1 MNQRWEPYQVTAS
14 YPRSRSWPRTTISAG
29 MLTSG
34 GGLHGRGRGKPTIAG
49 VGLGRSRDFAN
60 FFPMRIKQKKL
71 TGIGFLAG
79 FGSSLASIKKKG
91 ITLSI
96 LALTISSLKLETF
109 KVIRNYPLVRL
120 KKVWKVGDE
129 QLDRANSQTTLE
141 LCLGCVA

>member
-1 MNQRWEPYQVTAS
+1 MSSGNVENT
-14 YPRSRSWPRTTISAG
+14 
-29 MLTSG
+29 LTSVDKENSKTDINDISSSSDSWYKFKA
-34 GGLHGRGRGKPTIAG
+34 GLFLTS
-49 VGLGRSRDFAN
+49 V
-60 FFPMRIKQKKL
+60 

-109 KVIRNYPLVRL
+109 KVIRIYPLVRL